1 MSESFSHEL
10 PLSLAQREMW
20 YAQQLDPGNPVFTM
34 ADHLDLHGPLDP
46 AAFAAAWHRLLAET
60 EAMRAGFTER
70 DGEAV
75 QTVRAFTWEVRE
87 GGLYGADPADPAG
100 PLAAPGVAVRDL
112 RGADDPDALSRRLMD
127 EDLALPSSL
136 GDGAVRWQLHRL
148 ADEHH
153 RFYVSANHILLDGF
167 SRTPFYRRFAEL
179 YAAGEG
185 GTAGAGARGTGDGT
199 SGAVGTSEGTGLS
212 EGTGPSEGAGT
223 DAAPASAAVPAA
235 VAVPGT
241 PLPALRVLVDDERAY
256 LDSARHER
264 DARFWAGRFAET
276 PEPTRLSPRRPAR
289 TRHTLRWNSP
299 VPAATVTRLERAAW
313 ESRVTLPAALV
324 GATASYLAQVTG
336 GSAVLL
342 TLPVPARSTAAA
354 RTVPGMRANFLPLP
368 LAVPPALTRGALL
381 ERTAAALR
389 TTLRHQGYRGDR
401 LRRELGLSGEAE
413 LSFGPT
419 VNVLESGAD
428 LVLGACTGRL
438 HNLSTGPVPGLQVI
452 YLDAPDGRWTLR
464 LDANPGLFTEAELAA
479 HGERLLG
486 HLESFAA
493 APADLPL
500 GRLDVTLPAE
510 RRLVLEDWNAT
521 TRTGG
526 FTDVVERVR
535 ELAAADPGAVAVD
548 DGTVR
553 LTYAELR
560 ARADEVARRLAGAGV
575 STGSLVALAADPGA
589 QFVAAVLGVLATGA
603 AWIPLDVHAPVARG
617 AALLADSGADAL
629 LFSPAREGYA
639 HQLLAAGE
647 HWPTIVELREQPLT
661 AEESAPPVAP
671 APGSGDD
678 LAYVIFTSGS
688 TGRPK
693 GAMVHRDG
701 MVNHLLAKVEDLG
714 LTPADVLV
722 HNAPVTFDISV
733 WQMLAAL
740 VAGGRTRVVP
750 RALAA
755 DPQGLFALVDTD
767 GVTVLEVVP
776 SLLRAALDD
785 WDSGAARPA
794 LTPLRHLVV
803 TGEALP
809 ADLCRRWFA
818 HFPDIP
824 LVNAYGPTEASD
836 DVTHAF
842 IRSAAD
848 LGDVHTPIGSA
859 IRNTRL
865 YVLGD
870 GLRPVPV
877 GAPGELYV
885 GGVGVGR
892 GYLDDPRRTSAVF
905 VADPFAPA
913 PGARMYRTGDRV
925 RHRAD
930 GWLEFLE
937 RVDHQ
942 VKIRGH
948 RIELGEV
955 EATLRQVTGVT
966 DAAVDVAVD
975 SAGHTRLAAFVTGD
989 VEVAEVKA
997 ELAATLPD
1005 YMVPAAFVV
1014 LDRLPLTPNGKVD
1027 RKALPAPDLTADR
1040 AGRAPRT
1047 PQEQVLC
1054 AVFAEVLGVE
1064 QVGLDD
1070 DFFAFGGHSLLATR
1084 VISRIRVLLGAELP
1098 VRTLFE
1104 APTVAALVEH
1114 LAGAGAARP
1123 AVTVR
1128 ERPAELPLSFA
1139 QRRLWFLHRLDPAA
1153 AVGYHLPR
1161 AVRLTGPLD
1170 AAALAAALGDV
1181 VDRHESLRTVFP
1193 ERDGRAVQVVLP
1205 PQNRPFDLPVTDV
1218 PRSGDGGGDAA
1229 GAPGDD
1235 APLDALL
1242 ADRAVRPFDLAAE
1255 LPLRADLFRIADQEH
1270 VLLVVLH
1277 HIAGDGWSVLPLAED
1292 LRTAYTARAG
1302 GRAPD
1307 WAPLEIQYAD
1317 YTLWQR
1323 DLLGDGPEGAGSTA
1337 DATGPDSLAARQL
1350 AYWTERLAGIP
1361 DELELPAD
1369 FPRPALP
1376 GHRGGRVEFRME
1388 RELHEAVTALARAT
1402 GASVFMVLQAALA
1415 ALLRKLGAG
1424 TDIPLGTPVAG
1435 RTDAALEGQVGFFV
1449 NTLVL
1454 RTDVSGDPTFRDLIA
1469 RARTTDLAAYAH
1481 QDVPFEWLVDA
1492 LNPERSLA
1500 RQPLFQVLLA
1510 LQNNAPA
1517 DLALPGTV
1525 AETRALPTGTA
1536 RFDLA
1541 FDLTEEQDERGRPD
1555 GIGGLLEYSAD
1566 LFTHATAVSVAER
1579 LVDFLR
1585 ALTERPDTALSGFDV
1600 LLPAERMRL
1609 TEWNG
1614 AAVARPEP
1622 TTVPRLF
1629 AARAATDPHRP
1640 ALALPDGTT
1649 VSYGDLADRVH
1660 RLAHLLV
1667 ERGVGRGQV
1676 VALMADRS
1684 AHTVTAILAVLA
1696 AGAAY
1701 LPVDPAYPDDRIA
1714 YVLGDAAPAAVLT
1727 TAAVAHRVPA
1737 DAPAPLVLDDG
1748 AVLADLAG
1756 RPARAPGAGPAA
1768 GDPAYVIYTSGSTG
1782 RPKGVVVGHAS
1793 ATALTAQ
1800 AGRFGVREGGR
1811 VLQFAALSFDAAAWE
1826 VLTTLVT
1833 GAVLVLAT
1841 EEQRAPGD
1849 PLAAFLS
1856 EADVDVVCLPPAV
1869 LAAWPEDRPVPS
1881 GTTVITAG
1889 EACPPAVVEKWA
1901 ANTVL
1906 LNAYGPT
1913 ETTVCA
1919 TVSTPLV
1926 PGGRP
1931 PIGTPLAGTVVHVL
1945 DDDLRPVPPGVTGEL
1960 YVGGASLALGYLGR
1974 PDLTAQRFVTDP
1986 AGPAGARM
1994 YRTGDLVRRLPDG
2007 ALDYVGRADDQVKLR
2022 GFRIELGEVE
2032 GALQS
2037 HPEVDRAAVLI
2048 REDRPGDKRLVAY
2061 VVPATGAAP
2070 APATLRAH
2078 VAGQLP
2084 DYMVPAAVVA
2094 LDGLPLT
2101 THGKLDRRALP
2112 APDYTDATRGRAAAT
2127 APERALCAV
2136 FATVLGLPEVG
2147 ADSGFFDLGGDSI
2160 SSIQLVGRAR
2170 AAGLLITAQD
2180 VFLHRT
2186 PAALALVARPVEEQ
2200 TVRGTDDGTGT
2211 FAPTPIVHWLRG
2223 LDGPYDAF
2231 RQAVALRTPPG
2242 TTRAGLA
2249 TALQTVL
2256 DHHDALRARLHVAD
2270 GTWTLETRPPGTVN
2284 APWLLRRENVARLD
2298 PAGLAD
2304 AVRRA
2309 ARRDAGRLA
2318 PRDGAMLRAT
2328 WLDAGGDRP
2337 GRLVLT
2343 AHHLVVDGVSW
2354 RILVEDL
2361 ARAHTAAEE
2370 GGASVEGAATVL
2382 EPVGTSLRHW
2392 SGLLAEEAAHGR
2404 RDAEAELWRRTLAAP
2419 DPLLAARALDPARDT
2434 HATARTLRRTLD
2446 ADTTRAVLTEVTAA
2460 FHAEINDVL
2469 VTAYA
2474 LAVAD
2479 WRARVRGAD
2488 GPVLIEMEGH
2498 GREEIAEGVDLGRT
2512 VGWFTTTWPLR
2523 VGLDAADRADALAGG
2538 PAAGRAL
2545 KQVKELLRAVPDHG
2559 IGHGVL
2565 RHLAA
2570 LPGLDRAPQ
2579 LGFNYLGRLPA
2590 PADADWAPTA
2600 ESPLIAAGADPG
2612 LALPHV
2618 LGLNAVT
2625 EDGPDG
2631 PRLTAVWTWPGGLL
2645 DESDAAD
2652 VAEGWFR
2659 ALTALVA
2666 HAQNPDAGGHTPSD
2680 VDLVALSQD
2689 ELDAFEDEMDDWGAS
2704 L

>member
-34 ADHLDLHGPLDP
+34 ADHLDLHGPFDP
-46 AAFAAAWHRLLAET
+46 ARFAAAWHGLLAET
-60 EAMRAGFTER
+60 DALRAVFTER

-75 QTVRAFTWEVRE
+75 QTIREFTREVRE
-87 GGLYGADPADPAG
+87 GAPHRAGPADPAG
-100 PLAAPGVAVRDL
+100 PPATPGVAVRDL
-112 RGADDPDALSRRLMD
+112 RAEADPDAVSRRLME

-136 GDGAVRWQLHRL
+136 ADGAVRWQLHRL
-148 ADEHH
+148 ADDHH

-179 YAAGEG
+179 YA
-185 GTAGAGARGTGDGT
+185 GAGD
-199 SGAVGTSEGTGLS
+199 
-212 EGTGPSEGAGT
+212 
-223 DAAPASAAVPAA
+223 
-235 VAVPGT
+235 GT
-241 PLPALRVLVDDERAY
+241 PLPPLRVLVEDEQAY
-256 LDSARHER
+256 LDSAKHER

-276 PEPTRLSPRRPAR
+276 PEPTRLSARRPLR

-299 VPAATVTRLERAAW
+299 VPAATVARLERVAW

-324 GATASYLAQVTG
+324 AATASYLARVTG
-336 GSAVLL
+336 GSRVLL
-342 TLPVPARSTAAA
+342 TLPVPARTTPVA
-354 RTVPGMRANFLPLP
+354 RTVAGMRANFLPLP
-368 LAVPPALTRGALL
+368 LDVTPALTRDGLL
-381 ERTAAALR
+381 ELTAAELR

-401 LRRELGLSGEAE
+401 LRRELGLAGDAE
-413 LSFGPT
+413 LSYGPT

-428 LVLGACTGRL
+428 LVFGECTGRL
-438 HNLSTGPVPGLQVI
+438 HNLSTGPVPGLQLI

-464 LDANPGLFTEAELAA
+464 LDANPGLFTDAELAA

-486 HLESFAA
+486 HLEGFAL
-493 APADLPL
+493 APATLPL

-510 RRLVLEDWNAT
+510 RQVVLEDWNAT
-521 TRTGG
+521 ARTGG

-535 ELAAADPGAVAVD
+535 ELAAAAPDAVAVD
-548 DGTVR
+548 DGTER
-553 LTYAELR
+553 LTYAELC
-560 ARADEVARRLAGAGV
+560 ARADRVSLRLAGAGV
-575 STGSLVALAADPGA
+575 ATGSLVALAADPGT

-639 HQLLAAGE
+639 HQLLAAGD
-647 HWPTIVELREQPLT
+647 HWPKIVELREDGADDARVP
-661 AEESAPPVAP
+661 AP
-671 APGSGDD
+671 ATAGADDD

-693 GAMVHRDG
+693 GAMVHRAG
-701 MVNHLLAKVEDLG
+701 MVNHLLAKVEDLA
-714 LTPADVLV
+714 LTADDVLV

-750 RALAA
+750 RSLAA
-755 DPQGLFALVDTD
+755 DPQGLFALVDEED
-767 GVTVLEVVP
+767 VTVLEVVP
-776 SLLRAALDD
+776 SLLRAAVDD
-785 WDSGAARPA
+785 WDSGAARPGLA
-794 LTPLRHLVV
+794 SLRHLVV

-818 HFPDIP
+818 HFPGVP

-842 IRSAAD
+842 IRSEAD
-848 LGDVHTPIGSA
+848 LGDLHTPIGSA

-892 GYLDDPRRTSAVF
+892 GYLDDPRRTAAVF

-925 RHRAD
+925 RHRPD
-930 GWLEFLE
+930 GRLEFLE

-955 EATLRQVTGVT
+955 EAALRGVTGVT

-975 SAGHTRLAAFVTGD
+975 SAGTTRLAAFVTGD
-989 VEVAEVKA
+989 VDVAEVKA
-997 ELAATLPD
+997 ELAGTLPD

-1014 LDRLPLTPNGKVD
+1014 LDRLPLTSNGKVD
-1027 RKALPAPDLTADR
+1027 RKALPAPDLTA
-1040 AGRAPRT
+1040 GRTGRRPRT

-1064 QVGLDD
+1064 QVGVDD
-1070 DFFAFGGHSLLATR
+1070 DFFEFGGHSLLATR
-1084 VISRIRVLLGAELP
+1084 AISRIRVLLGAELP
-1098 VRTLFE
+1098 VRVLFE
-1104 APTVAALVEH
+1104 APTVAALAGR
-1114 LAGAGAARP
+1114 LTGAGAARP
-1123 AVTVR
+1123 AVTAR
-1128 ERPAELPLSFA
+1128 QRPAELPLSFA
-1139 QRRLWFLHRLDPAA
+1139 QRRLWFLDRLDAEA

-1161 AVRLTGPLD
+1161 AVRLTGALD
-1170 AAALAAALGDV
+1170 REALAAALGDV

-1193 ERDGRAVQVVLP
+1193 ERDGRPVQVVLAAG
-1205 PQNRPFDLPVTDV
+1205 NRPFDLPVTEV
-1218 PRSGDGGGDAA
+1218 DAA
-1229 GAPGDD
+1229 G
-1235 APLDALL
+1235 LDALL
-1242 ADRAVRPFDLAAE
+1242 AERAVRPFDLATD
-1255 LPLRADLFRIADQEH
+1255 LPLRAELFALREQEREHEQEQGRGREQEH

-1292 LRTAYTARAG
+1292 LRAAYTARLAG
-1302 GRAPD
+1302 HAPDRAPLD
-1307 WAPLEIQYAD
+1307 VQYAD

-1323 DLLGDGPEGAGSTA
+1323 DLLGDAAEPG
-1337 DATGPDSLAARQL
+1337 SLAARQL
-1350 AYWTERLAGIP
+1350 DFWREQLAGIP

-1376 GHRGGRVEFRME
+1376 GHRGGQVAFRLE
-1388 RELHEAVTALARAT
+1388 RDLHEAVTALARAT

-1435 RTDAALEGQVGFFV
+1435 RTDAALERQVGFFV

-1454 RTDVSGDPTFRDLIA
+1454 RTDVSGDPTFTDLVD
-1469 RARTTDLAAYAH
+1469 RVRTTDLAAYAH
-1481 QDVPFEWLVDA
+1481 QDVPFEWLVEA

-1510 LQNNAPA
+1510 LQNNAA
-1517 DLALPGTV
+1517 TDLALPGT
-1525 AETRALPTGTA
+1525 RATTTAVPTGTS

-1541 FDLTEEQDERGRPD
+1541 FELTEEQDGDGRPA

-1566 LFTHATAVSVAER
+1566 LFTHASAEAVAAR
-1579 LVDFLR
+1579 LVSFLR

-1600 LLPAERMRL
+1600 LLPAERERL
-1609 TEWNG
+1609 AAERAG
-1614 AAVARPEP
+1614 AAATAPEP
-1622 TTVPRLF
+1622 TTIPRLF

-1667 ERGVGRGQV
+1667 ERGVRPGQV

-1684 AHTVTAILAVLA
+1684 AHTVTAVLAVLA

-1701 LPVDPAYPDDRIA
+1701 LPVDPAYPDERIA
-1714 YVLGDAAPAAVLT
+1714 HLLDDARPAAVLT
-1727 TAAVAHRVPA
+1727 TAAVAGRVPA
-1737 DAPAPLVLDDG
+1737 TAPEPLVLDAD
-1748 AVLADLAG
+1748 ATLADLAG
-1756 RPARAPGAGPAA
+1756 RPTRAPGHGPGP

-1800 AGRFGVREGGR
+1800 AARFGVREGSR
-1811 VLQFAALSFDAAAWE
+1811 LLQFASLSFDAAAWE
-1826 VLTTLVT
+1826 VLTALVT

-1849 PLAAFLS
+1849 PLAAYLTD
-1856 EADVDVVCLPPAV
+1856 AGIDVVCLPPAV
-1869 LAAWPEDRPVPS
+1869 LAAWPEDRPVPA
-1881 GTTVITAG
+1881 GTTVVTAG
-1889 EACPPAVVEKWA
+1889 EACPPALVERWA
-1901 ANTVL
+1901 ARTTL

-1919 TVSTPLV
+1919 TVSEPLV

-1945 DDDLRPVPPGVTGEL
+1945 DDCLRPVPAGVTGEL
-1960 YVGGASLALGYLGR
+1960 YVGGASLAHGYLGR

-1986 AGPAGARM
+1986 WGPPGARM
-1994 YRTGDLVRRLPDG
+1994 YRTGDLVRRRPDG
-2007 ALDYVGRADDQVKLR
+2007 TLDYVGRADDQVKLR
-2022 GFRIELGEVE
+2022 GFRIELAEVE
-2032 GALQS
+2032 AALTD
-2037 HPEVDRAAVLI
+2037 HPEVDRAAAVV

-2061 VVPATGAAP
+2061 VVPAAGATP
-2070 APATLRAH
+2070 LPATLRGQ
-2078 VAGQLP
+2078 VAGRLP
-2084 DYMVPAAVVA
+2084 DYMVPAAVVT
-2094 LDGLPLT
+2094 LDDLPLT
-2101 THGKLDRRALP
+2101 VNGKLDRRALP
-2112 APDYTDATRGRAAAT
+2112 APDYTAATHGRAPVT
-2127 APERALCAV
+2127 EPERALCAV
-2136 FATVLGLPEVG
+2136 FGEVLGLDEVA
-2147 ADSGFFDLGGDSI
+2147 ADAGFFDLGGDSI

-2170 AAGLLITAQD
+2170 AAGLLLTAQD

-2186 PAALALVARPVEEQ
+2186 PAGLAAVARPVTEQ
-2200 TVRGTDDGTGT
+2200 VVRGTDDGVGT
-2211 FAPTPIVHWLRG
+2211 FAPTPIMRWLHAQA
-2223 LDGPYDAF
+2223 GPCDAF
-2231 RQAVALRTPPG
+2231 RQAVAVRTPAG
-2242 TTRAGLA
+2242 ATRASLA
-2249 TALQTVL
+2249 TALQTVI
-2256 DHHDALRARLHVAD
+2256 DHHDALRTRLLDQD
-2270 GTWTLETRPPGTVN
+2270 GTWTLQVREPGTVN
-2284 APWLLRRENVARLD
+2284 APWLLGRENTARLD
-2298 PAGLAD
+2298 APALAE

-2309 ARRDAGRLA
+2309 ALADAARLD
-2318 PRDGAMLRAT
+2318 PREGTVLRAT
-2328 WLDAGGDRP
+2328 WLDAGPGRP

-2343 AHHLVVDGVSW
+2343 LHHLVCDGVSW
-2354 RILVEDL
+2354 RILLDDL
-2361 ARAHTAAEE
+2361 ERAHRAAV
-2370 GGASVEGAATVL
+2370 ADTPARL
-2382 EPVGTSLRHW
+2382 EPVGTSVRHW
-2392 SGLLAEEAAHGR
+2392 AGLLAEEAASGR
-2404 RDAEAELWRRTLAAP
+2404 RAAEGESWRRTLSAP
-2419 DPLLAARALDPARDT
+2419 DPLLAARPLDPARDT

-2446 ADTTRAVLTEVTAA
+2446 TEATRAVLTEVPAA

-2479 WRARVRGAD
+2479 WRRRTRDDAGT
-2488 GPVLIEMEGH
+2488 VLIEMEGH
-2498 GREEIAEGVDLGRT
+2498 GREEIADGVDLGRT
-2512 VGWFTTTWPLR
+2512 VGWFTTTYPLR
-2523 VGLDAADRADALAGG
+2523 VDLGAPDWAEVWAGG
-2538 PAAGRAL
+2538 PSAGRVL
-2545 KQVKELLRAVPDHG
+2545 KQVKEQLRAVPDHG
-2559 IGHGVL
+2559 VGFGVL
-2565 RHLAA
+2565 RRIAA
-2570 LPGLDRAPQ
+2570 LPGLERTPQ

-2590 PADADWAPTA
+2590 PRDADWATTE
-2600 ESPLIAAGADPG
+2600 ESALVAAGADPG

-2618 LGLNAVT
+2618 LGLNALT

-2645 DESDAAD
+2645 DEADAAD

-2659 ALTALVA
+2659 ALRALAA

-2680 VDLVALSQD
+2680 VDLIALSQD
-2689 ELDAFEDEMDDWGAS
+2689 ELDAFENETDDWGAS

>member
-46 AAFAAAWHRLLAET
+46 ARFAAAWHGLLAET
-60 EAMRAGFTER
+60 DALRAVFTER

-75 QTVRAFTWEVRE
+75 QTIREFTWEVRE
-87 GGLYGADPADPAG
+87 GTLDRADPADPTS
-100 PLAAPGVAVRDL
+100 PLTTPGVAVRDL
-112 RGADDPDALSRRLMD
+112 RAEADPDAVSRRLMA

-136 GDGAVRWQLHRL
+136 ADGAVRWQLHRL
-148 ADEHH
+148 ADDHH

-179 YAAGEG
+179 YA
-185 GTAGAGARGTGDGT
+185 GTADG
-199 SGAVGTSEGTGLS
+199 E
-212 EGTGPSEGAGT
+212 
-223 DAAPASAAVPAA
+223 
-235 VAVPGT
+235 
-241 PLPALRVLVDDERAY
+241 PLPPLRVLVDDEQAC
-256 LDSARHER
+256 LDSAKHER

-276 PEPTRLSPRRPAR
+276 PEPTRLSPRRPLRA
-289 TRHTLRWNSP
+289 RHTLRWNSP

-324 GATASYLAQVTG
+324 AATASYLARVTG
-336 GSAVLL
+336 GSRVLL
-342 TLPVPARSTAAA
+342 TLPVPARTTPTA

-368 LAVPPALTRGALL
+368 LDVTPALTRDGLL
-381 ERTAAALR
+381 ELTAAELR

-401 LRRELGLSGEAE
+401 LRRELGLAGDAE
-413 LSFGPT
+413 LSYGPT

-428 LVLGACTGRL
+428 LVFGECTGRL
-438 HNLSTGPVPGLQVI
+438 HNLSTGPVPGLQLI
-452 YLDAPDGRWTLR
+452 YLDAPGGRWTLR
-464 LDANPGLFTEAELAA
+464 LDANPGLFTDEELAA

-486 HLESFAA
+486 HLESFAL
-493 APADLPL
+493 APAALPL

-510 RRLVLEDWNAT
+510 RQVVLEDWNAT
-521 TRTGG
+521 GRTGG

-535 ELAAADPGAVAVD
+535 ELAAMSPDAVAVD

-553 LTYAELR
+553 LTYADLC
-560 ARADEVARRLAGAGV
+560 ARADEVSLRLAGAGV
-575 STGSLVALAADPGA
+575 ATGSLVALAADPGT

-617 AALLADSGADAL
+617 AALLADSGAEAL

-639 HQLLAAGE
+639 HQLLAAGD
-647 HWPTIVELREQPLT
+647 HWPKIVELLDVREGGKHADAPT
-661 AEESAPPVAP
+661 AAAP
-671 APGSGDD
+671 AAGAGDD

-693 GAMVHRDG
+693 GAMVHRAG

-714 LTPADVLV
+714 LTPDDVLV

-750 RALAA
+750 RSLAA
-755 DPQGLFALVDTD
+755 DPQGLFALVDEED
-767 GVTVLEVVP
+767 ITVLEVVP
-776 SLLRAALDD
+776 SLLRAAVDD
-785 WDSGAARPA
+785 WDSGAARPRLA
-794 LTPLRHLVV
+794 SLRHLVV

-818 HFPDIP
+818 HFPGVP

-842 IRSAAD
+842 IRSEAD

-905 VADPFAPA
+905 VADPFAPE

-925 RHRAD
+925 RHRTD
-930 GWLEFLE
+930 GRLEFLE

-955 EATLRQVTGVT
+955 EAALRGVTGVT

-975 SAGHTRLAAFVTGD
+975 SAGSTRLAAFVTGD
-989 VEVAEVKA
+989 VDVAEVKA
-997 ELAATLPD
+997 ELSTTLPD

-1014 LDRLPLTPNGKVD
+1014 LDRLPLTANGKVD
-1027 RKALPAPDLTADR
+1027 RKALPAPDLTAGQP
-1040 AGRAPRT
+1040 GRRPRT
-1047 PQEQVLC
+1047 PREQVLC

-1064 QVGLDD
+1064 QVGIDD
-1070 DFFAFGGHSLLATR
+1070 DFFEFGGHSLLATR
-1084 VISRIRVLLGAELP
+1084 AISRIRVLLGAELP
-1098 VRTLFE
+1098 VRVLFE
-1104 APTVAALVEH
+1104 APTVAALAEH
-1114 LAGAGAARP
+1114 LTEAGAARP
-1123 AVTVR
+1123 AVTAQ
-1128 ERPAELPLSFA
+1128 ERPAALPLSFA
-1139 QRRLWFLHRLDPAA
+1139 QQRLWFLDRLDADA

-1170 AAALAAALGDV
+1170 HEALAAALGDV

-1205 PQNRPFDLPVTDV
+1205 ARNRPFDLPVTEV
-1218 PRSGDGGGDAA
+1218 AA
-1229 GAPGDD
+1229 GD
-1235 APLDALL
+1235 LDAVL
-1242 ADRAVRPFDLAAE
+1242 AERAVRPFDLAAD
-1255 LPLRADLFRIADQEH
+1255 LPLRAELCTLSDQEH

-1292 LRTAYTARAG
+1292 LRTAYTARTAG
-1302 GRAPD
+1302 HAPG
-1307 WAPLEIQYAD
+1307 WAPLDVQYAD

-1323 DLLGDGPEGAGSTA
+1323 ELLGDSA
-1337 DATGPDSLAARQL
+1337 DPGSLATRQL
-1350 AYWTERLAGIP
+1350 DFWRGELAGIP
-1361 DELELPAD
+1361 DELELPTD

-1376 GHRGGRVEFRME
+1376 AHRGGQIAFRLD

-1435 RTDAALEGQVGFFV
+1435 RTDAALERQVGFFV

-1454 RTDVSGDPTFRDLIA
+1454 RTDVSGDPTFRELIG

-1481 QDVPFEWLVDA
+1481 QDVPFEWLVEA

-1510 LQNNAPA
+1510 LQNNAA
-1517 DLALPGTV
+1517 TDLALPGTR
-1525 AETRALPTGTA
+1525 AETTAVPTGTA

-1541 FDLTEEQDERGRPD
+1541 FELTEEQDGRGRPD
-1555 GIGGLLEYSAD
+1555 GIAGLLEYSAD
-1566 LFTHATAVSVAER
+1566 LFTHESAESVTAR
-1579 LVDFLR
+1579 LVSLLH
-1585 ALTERPDTALSGFDV
+1585 ALTERPDTALSGFDA
-1600 LLPAERMRL
+1600 LLPAERERL
-1609 TEWNG
+1609 FGEWNG
-1614 AAVARPEP
+1614 SAVEAPEP
-1622 TTVPRLF
+1622 TTIARLF

-1649 VSYGDLADRVH
+1649 VSYGDLADRAH

-1667 ERGVGRGQV
+1667 ERGVRPGQV

-1684 AHTVTAILAVLA
+1684 AHTVTAVLAVLA

-1701 LPVDPAYPDDRIA
+1701 LPIDPAYPDERIA
-1714 YVLGDAAPAAVLT
+1714 YVLDDARPAAVLT
-1727 TAAVAHRVPA
+1727 TAAVADRVPA
-1737 DAPAPLVLDDG
+1737 TAPEPLVLDADT
-1748 AVLADLAG
+1748 VLADLTG
-1756 RPARAPGAGPAA
+1756 RPTRAPEHGPVP

-1800 AGRFGVREGGR
+1800 AARFGVREGTR
-1811 VLQFAALSFDAAAWE
+1811 LLQFASLSFDAAAWE
-1826 VLTTLVT
+1826 VLTALVT

-1841 EEQRAPGD
+1841 EDQRAPGD
-1849 PLAAFLS
+1849 PLAAHLTD
-1856 EADVDVVCLPPAV
+1856 AGIDVVCLPPAV

-1881 GTTVITAG
+1881 GITVITAG
-1889 EACPPAVVEKWA
+1889 EACPPALVEKWA
-1901 ANTVL
+1901 AHTTL

-1919 TVSTPLV
+1919 TVSDPLV
-1926 PGGRP
+1926 PGRRP
-1931 PIGTPLAGTVVHVL
+1931 SIGTPLAGTVVHVL
-1945 DDDLRPVPPGVTGEL
+1945 DDDLRPVPAGVTGEL
-1960 YVGGASLALGYLGR
+1960 YVGGASLAHGYLGR

-1986 AGPAGARM
+1986 YGPSGARM
-1994 YRTGDLVRRLPDG
+1994 YRTGDLVRRRADG
-2007 ALDYVGRADDQVKLR
+2007 VLDYLGRADDQVKLR
-2022 GFRIELGEVE
+2022 GFRIELAEVE
-2032 GALQS
+2032 AALAA
-2037 HPEVDRAAVLI
+2037 HPEVDRAAVVV

-2061 VVPATGAAP
+2061 VVPAAGTTAP
-2070 APATLRAH
+2070 PATLRSH
-2078 VAGQLP
+2078 VAGLLP
-2084 DYMVPAAVVA
+2084 DYMVPAAVVT

-2101 THGKLDRRALP
+2101 TNGKLDRRALP
-2112 APDYTDATRGRAAAT
+2112 APDYTDATRGRAPVT
-2127 APERALCAV
+2127 ERERALCAV
-2136 FATVLGLPEVG
+2136 FGEVLGLDEVG
-2147 ADSGFFDLGGDSI
+2147 ADAGFFDLGGDSI

-2170 AAGLLITAQD
+2170 AAGLLLTAQD

-2186 PAALALVARPVEEQ
+2186 PAGLAAVARPVDEQ
-2200 TVRGTDDGTGT
+2200 VVRGTDDGIGT
-2211 FAPTPIVHWLRG
+2211 FAPTPIMRWLHA
-2223 LDGPYDAF
+2223 LDGPCDAF
-2231 RQAVALRTPPG
+2231 RQAVAVRTPAG
-2242 TTRAGLA
+2242 ATRASLA
-2249 TALQTVL
+2249 TALQTL
-2256 DHHDALRARLHVAD
+2256 IDHHDALRTQLLDED
-2270 GTWTLETRPPGTVN
+2270 GTWTAKVREPGTVN
-2284 APWLLRRENVARLD
+2284 APWLLVRENVARLD
-2298 PAGLAD
+2298 GPALAQAVRDAALAD
-2304 AVRRA
+2304 A
-2309 ARRDAGRLA
+2309 ARLD
-2318 PRDGAMLRAT
+2318 PRQGTMLRAT
-2328 WLDAGGDRP
+2328 WLDAGADRP

-2343 AHHLVVDGVSW
+2343 LHHLVCDGVSW
-2354 RILVEDL
+2354 RILLDDL
-2361 ARAHTAAEE
+2361 ARAHEAAVA
-2370 GGASVEGAATVL
+2370 GGPAEL
-2382 EPVGTSLRHW
+2382 EPVGTSVRHW
-2392 SGLLAEEAAHGR
+2392 ARLLVTEAASER
-2404 RDAEAELWRRTLAAP
+2404 RAAEGELWQRTLAAP
-2419 DPLLAARALDPARDT
+2419 DPLLGGRPLDPARDT

-2446 ADTTRAVLTEVTAA
+2446 TEATRAVLTEVPAA

-2479 WRARVRGAD
+2479 WRRRTRDDTAA
-2488 GPVLIEMEGH
+2488 VLIEMEGH
-2498 GREEIAEGVDLGRT
+2498 GREEIADGIDLGRT
-2512 VGWFTTTWPLR
+2512 VGWFTTTYPLR
-2523 VGLDAADRADALAGG
+2523 VDLGAPDWAEVWAGG
-2538 PAAGRAL
+2538 PSAGRVL
-2545 KQVKELLRAVPDHG
+2545 KQVKEQLRAVPDHG
-2559 IGHGVL
+2559 VGFGVL
-2565 RHLAA
+2565 RRIAA
-2570 LPGLDRAPQ
+2570 LPGLERTPQ

-2590 PADADWAPTA
+2590 PRDADWATTE

-2612 LALPHV
+2612 LALPHA
-2618 LGLNAVT
+2618 LGLNALT

-2631 PRLTAVWTWPGGLL
+2631 PRLTAVWTWPGELL
-2645 DESDAAD
+2645 DEADAAD

-2659 ALTALVA
+2659 ALRALVA

-2680 VDLVALSQD
+2680 VDLIALSQD
-2689 ELDAFEDEMDDWGAS
+2689 ELDAFENEMDDWGAS

>member
-46 AAFAAAWHRLLAET
+46 ARLQAAWRRLLAET
-60 EAMRAGFTER
+60 DALRAVFTER

-75 QTVRAFTWEVRE
+75 QTIREFTARTESA
-87 GGLYGADPADPAG
+87 GGLHPAEPTHPTG
-100 PLAAPGVAVRDL
+100 PLATPTVPVRDL
-112 RGADDPDALSRRLMD
+112 RRESDPDAVSRRLMA
-127 EDLALPSSL
+127 EDLARPSSL
-136 GDGAVRWQLHRL
+136 DVGAVRWDLHRL
-148 ADEHH
+148 TDEHH

-179 YAAGEG
+179 YAGD
-185 GTAGAGARGTGDGT
+185 TTGA
-199 SGAVGTSEGTGLS
+199 
-212 EGTGPSEGAGT
+212 
-223 DAAPASAAVPAA
+223 
-235 VAVPGT
+235 

-256 LDSARHER
+256 LDSAKHER

-276 PEPTRLSPRRPAR
+276 PEPTRLSPRRSAR
-289 TRHTLRWNSP
+289 ARHTLRWNSP
-299 VPAATVTRLERAAW
+299 VPAATVTRLERVAW

-324 GATASYLAQVTG
+324 AATASYLAQVTG
-336 GSAVLL
+336 GSRVLL
-342 TLPVPARSTAAA
+342 TLPVPARSTPVA
-354 RTVPGMRANFLPLP
+354 RSVPGMRANFLPLP
-368 LAVPPALTRGALL
+368 LDVTPALTRDALL
-381 ERTAAALR
+381 EHTAAELR
-389 TTLRHQGYRGDR
+389 STLRHQGYRGDR
-401 LRRELGLSGEAE
+401 LRRELGLSAEAE
-413 LSFGPT
+413 LSYGPT
-419 VNVLESGAD
+419 VNVLESGAG
-428 LVLGACTGRL
+428 LVFGECTARL
-438 HNLSTGPVPGLQVI
+438 HNHSTGPVPGLQVI

-464 LDANPGLFTEAELAA
+464 LDANPGLFTDEELAA

-486 HLESFAA
+486 HLESFAL
-493 APADLPL
+493 APAALPL
-500 GRLDVTLPAE
+500 GRIDVTLPAE
-510 RRLVLEDWNAT
+510 RQVVLEDWNAT
-521 TRTGG
+521 VRTGG

-535 ELAAADPGAVAVD
+535 ELAAEAPDAIAVD

-553 LTYAELR
+553 LTYAELC
-560 ARADEVARRLAGAGV
+560 ARADEVALRLSGAGV
-575 STGSLVALAADPGA
+575 STGSLVALVADPGA

-647 HWPTIVELREQPLT
+647 HWPKIVELHEGEP
-661 AEESAPPVAP
+661 SDAPTGARTPSVA
-671 APGSGDD
+671 AAGVGDD

-693 GAMVHRDG
+693 GAMVHRAG
-701 MVNHLLAKVEDLG
+701 MVNHLLAKVEDLE
-714 LTPADVLV
+714 LTAADTVV

-740 VAGGRTRVVP
+740 VSGGRTRVVP
-750 RALAA
+750 RSLAA
-755 DPQGLFALVDTD
+755 DPQGLFALVDEED
-767 GVTVLEVVP
+767 ISVLEVVP
-776 SLLRAALDD
+776 SLLRAAVDD

-794 LTPLRHLVV
+794 LSCLRHLVV

-818 HFPDIP
+818 HFPDVP

-842 IRSAAD
+842 IRSEAD

-905 VADPFAPA
+905 VADPFAPT

-930 GWLEFLE
+930 GRLEFLE

-955 EATLRQVTGVT
+955 EAALRQVTGVT

-975 SAGHTRLAAFVTGD
+975 SAGTMRLAAFVTGD
-989 VEVAEVKA
+989 VDVAEVKA
-997 ELAATLPD
+997 ELAGTLPD

-1027 RKALPAPDLTADR
+1027 RKALPAPDLA
-1040 AGRAPRT
+1040 AGQTGRRPRT

-1064 QVGLDD
+1064 QVGIDD

-1084 VISRIRVLLGAELP
+1084 VISRIRLLLGAELP
-1098 VRTLFE
+1098 VRVLFE
-1104 APTVAALVEH
+1104 APTVAELSAK
-1114 LAGAGAARP
+1114 LAEAGAARP
-1123 AVTVR
+1123 AVTAR
-1128 ERPAELPLSFA
+1128 ERPDELPLSFA
-1139 QRRLWFLHRLDPAA
+1139 QQRLWFLDRLDADA

-1161 AVRLTGPLD
+1161 AVRLTGRLD
-1170 AAALAAALGDV
+1170 RDALAAALGDV

-1193 ERDGRAVQVVLP
+1193 EQDGRAVQVVLDAGAH
-1205 PQNRPFDLPVTDV
+1205 RPLLPVTEIAPEDL
-1218 PRSGDGGGDAA
+1218 DAA
-1229 GAPGDD
+1229 
-1235 APLDALL
+1235 L
-1242 ADRAVRPFDLAAE
+1242 AERAVRPFDLAVD
-1255 LPLRADLFRIADQEH
+1255 LPLRAELFALPEGDGQEPREH

-1292 LRTAYTARAG
+1292 LRTAYTARAEG
-1302 GRAPD
+1302 GAPD
-1307 WAPLEIQYAD
+1307 WEPPAVQYAD

-1323 DLLGDGPEGAGSTA
+1323 ELLGDSA
-1337 DATGPDSLAARQL
+1337 DPASLAARQL
-1350 AYWTERLAGIP
+1350 AFWREELAGIP

-1376 GHRGGRVEFRME
+1376 GHRGGQVFFRLD

-1402 GASVFMVLQAALA
+1402 GASTFMVLQAALA

-1435 RTDAALEGQVGFFV
+1435 RTDAALERQVGFFV

-1469 RARTTDLAAYAH
+1469 RARATDLAAYAH

-1517 DLALPGTV
+1517 DLALPGTR
-1525 AETRALPTGTA
+1525 AETTAVPTGTA

-1541 FDLTEEQDERGRPD
+1541 FELTEEQDDKGRPA

-1566 LFTHATAVSVAER
+1566 LFTHATAESVAAR
-1579 LVDFLR
+1579 LSSFLR
-1585 ALTERPDTALSGFDV
+1585 ALTERPDTALSGFDA
-1600 LLPAERMRL
+1600 LLPKERERL
-1609 TEWNG
+1609 FGEWNG
-1614 AAVARPEP
+1614 SSVAAPEP

-1667 ERGVGRGQV
+1667 ERGVGPGQV
-1676 VALMADRS
+1676 VALMAERS
-1684 AHTVTAILAVLA
+1684 AHTVTAVLAILA

-1714 YVLGDAAPAAVLT
+1714 YVLGDARPAAVLT
-1727 TAAVAHRVPA
+1727 TAAVADRVPA
-1737 DAPAPLVLDDG
+1737 SAPEPLVLDAEG
-1748 AVLADLAG
+1748 TLADLAG
-1756 RPARAPGAGPAA
+1756 RPTRAPGRGPAP

-1793 ATALTAQ
+1793 AAALTAQ
-1800 AGRFGVREGGR
+1800 AGRFGVREGTR
-1811 VLQFAALSFDAAAWE
+1811 VLQFASLSFDAAAWE

-1841 EEQRAPGD
+1841 EEQRGPGD
-1849 PLAAFLS
+1849 PLATYLTDAGI
-1856 EADVDVVCLPPAV
+1856 DVVCLPPAV
-1869 LAAWPEDRPVPS
+1869 LAAWPEDRPAPP
-1881 GTTVITAG
+1881 GITVITAG
-1889 EACPPAVVEKWA
+1889 EACPPALVEKWA
-1901 ANTVL
+1901 ANTTL

-1919 TVSTPLV
+1919 TVSTPLI

-1945 DDDLRPVPPGVTGEL
+1945 DDDLRPVPVGVTGEL

-1986 AGPAGARM
+1986 HGGPGARM
-1994 YRTGDLVRRLPDG
+1994 YRTGDLVRWRADG
-2007 ALDYVGRADDQVKLR
+2007 TLDYVGRADDQVKLR
-2022 GFRIELGEVE
+2022 GFRIELAEVE
-2032 GALQS
+2032 SALLA
-2037 HPEVDRAAVLI
+2037 HPEVDRAAVVV

-2061 VVPATGAAP
+2061 VVPAAGATP
-2070 APATLRAH
+2070 PPATLRTH
-2078 VAGQLP
+2078 VAGRLP
-2084 DYMVPAAVVA
+2084 DYMVPAAVVTLA
-2094 LDGLPLT
+2094 DLPLT
-2101 THGKLDRRALP
+2101 TNGKLDRRALP
-2112 APDYTDATRGRAAAT
+2112 APDYTDATRGRAPVT
-2127 APERALCAV
+2127 EQERVLCAV
-2136 FATVLGLPEVG
+2136 FGEVLGLAEVG

-2170 AAGLLITAQD
+2170 AAGLLLTAQD

-2186 PAALALVARPVEEQ
+2186 PAALAVVARPVEEQ
-2200 TVRGTDDGTGT
+2200 VVRGTDDGVGD
-2211 FAPTPIVHWLRG
+2211 FAPTPIVHWLRE

-2231 RQAVALRTPPG
+2231 HQAVAVRTPAG
-2242 TTRAGLA
+2242 LTRTVLA
-2249 TALQTVL
+2249 TALQTVI
-2256 DHHDALRARLHVAD
+2256 DHHDALRMRLSVDGAD
-2270 GTWTLETRPPGTVN
+2270 GTWTLKVREPGSVN
-2284 APWLLRRENVARLD
+2284 APWLLGRENVARLD
-2298 PAGLAD
+2298 AAEVAD

-2309 ARRDAGRLA
+2309 AREGAARLA
-2318 PRDGAMLRAT
+2318 PRDGTMLRAT
-2328 WLDAGGDRP
+2328 WLDAGAGRP

-2343 AHHLVVDGVSW
+2343 LHHLVCDGVSW
-2354 RILVEDL
+2354 RILLDDL
-2361 ARAHTAAEE
+2361 RRAHEAA
-2370 GGASVEGAATVL
+2370 AAGEPAEL
-2382 EPVGTSLRHW
+2382 EPVGTSVRYW
-2392 SGLLAEEAAHGR
+2392 AGLLAEEAVSER
-2404 RDAEAELWRRTLAAP
+2404 RSAEAELWQRMLSAP
-2419 DPLLAARALDPARDT
+2419 DPLLAARPLDPARDT
-2434 HATARTLRRTLD
+2434 HATARTLRLTLD
-2446 ADTTRAVLTEVTAA
+2446 AETTRAVLTDVPAA

-2479 WRARVRGAD
+2479 WRRRTRGEGND
-2488 GPVLIEMEGH
+2488 GSAVLIEMEGH

-2512 VGWFTTTWPLR
+2512 VGWFTTTYPLR
-2523 VGLDAADRADALAGG
+2523 VELGAPDWTEVWAGG
-2538 PAAGRAL
+2538 PSAGRVL
-2545 KQVKELLRAVPDHG
+2545 KQVKEQLRAVPDHG
-2559 IGHGVL
+2559 IGHGLL
-2565 RHLAA
+2565 RRLAA
-2570 LPGLDRAPQ
+2570 HPGLERTPQ

-2590 PADADWAPTA
+2590 ARDADWATTA

-2618 LGLNAVT
+2618 LGLNALT

-2631 PRLTAVWTWPGGLL
+2631 PRLTATWTWPGELL
-2645 DESDAAD
+2645 DEADAAD

-2659 ALTALVA
+2659 ALRALVA
-2666 HAQNPDAGGHTPSD
+2666 HAQGPDAGGHTPSD
-2680 VDLVALSQD
+2680 VDLIALSQD
-2689 ELDAFEDEMDDWGAS
+2689 ELDAFENEMDDWGAS

>member
-1 MSESFSHEL
+1 MSESFSLEL

-46 AAFAAAWHRLLAET
+46 ARFAAAWHGLLAET
-60 EAMRAGFTER
+60 DALRAVFTER

-75 QTVRAFTWEVRE
+75 QSIREFTWEVRE
-87 GGLYGADPADPAG
+87 GTLDRADPADPTA
-100 PLAAPGVAVRDL
+100 PLTTPGVAVRDL
-112 RGADDPDALSRRLMD
+112 RAEADPDAVSRRLMA

-136 GDGAVRWQLHRL
+136 ADGAVRWQLHRI
-148 ADEHH
+148 ADDHH

-167 SRTPFYRRFAEL
+167 SRAPFYRRFAEL
-179 YAAGEG
+179 YA
-185 GTAGAGARGTGDGT
+185 GTADG
-199 SGAVGTSEGTGLS
+199 E
-212 EGTGPSEGAGT
+212 
-223 DAAPASAAVPAA
+223 
-235 VAVPGT
+235 
-241 PLPALRVLVDDERAY
+241 PLPPLRVLVDDEQAY
-256 LDSARHER
+256 LDSAKHER
-264 DARFWAGRFAET
+264 DARFWAGRFADT
-276 PEPTRLSPRRPAR
+276 PEPTRLSPRRPLRA
-289 TRHTLRWNSP
+289 RHTLRWNSP
-299 VPAATVTRLERAAW
+299 VPAATVTRLERVAW
-313 ESRVTLPAALV
+313 EGRVTLPAALV
-324 GATASYLAQVTG
+324 AATASYLARVTG
-336 GSAVLL
+336 GSRVLL
-342 TLPVPARSTAAA
+342 TLPVPARTTPTA

-368 LAVPPALTRGALL
+368 LDVTPALTRDGLL
-381 ERTAAALR
+381 ELTAAALR

-401 LRRELGLSGEAE
+401 LRRELGLAGDAE
-413 LSFGPT
+413 LSYGPT

-428 LVLGACTGRL
+428 LVFGECTGRL
-438 HNLSTGPVPGLQVI
+438 HNLSTGPVPALQLI

-464 LDANPGLFTEAELAA
+464 LDANPGLFTDEELAA

-486 HLESFAA
+486 HLESFGL
-493 APADLPL
+493 APAALPL

-510 RRLVLEDWNAT
+510 RQLVLEDWNAT
-521 TRTGG
+521 VRTGG

-535 ELAAADPGAVAVD
+535 ELAAASPDAIAVD

-553 LTYAELR
+553 LTYDELC
-560 ARADEVARRLAGAGV
+560 ARADEVSLRLAGAGV
-575 STGSLVALAADPGA
+575 TTGSLVALAADPGT

-639 HQLLAAGE
+639 HQLLAAGD
-647 HWPTIVELREQPLT
+647 HWPKIVELREEGERGDAPT
-661 AEESAPPVAP
+661 AAVP
-671 APGSGDD
+671 AAGAGDD

-693 GAMVHRDG
+693 GAMVHRAG
-701 MVNHLLAKVEDLG
+701 MVNHLLAKVEDLA
-714 LTPADVLV
+714 LTPDDILV

-750 RALAA
+750 RALAT
-755 DPQGLFALVDTD
+755 DPQGLFALVDEED
-767 GVTVLEVVP
+767 ITVLEVVP
-776 SLLRAALDD
+776 SLLRAAVDD
-785 WDSGAARPA
+785 WDSGAARPR
-794 LTPLRHLVV
+794 LGSLRHLVV

-818 HFPDIP
+818 LFPDVP

-842 IRSAAD
+842 IRSEAD

-905 VADPFAPA
+905 VADPFAPE

-925 RHRAD
+925 RHRTD
-930 GWLEFLE
+930 GRLEFLE

-955 EATLRQVTGVT
+955 EAALRGVTGVT

-975 SAGHTRLAAFVTGD
+975 SAGSTRLAAFVTGD

-997 ELAATLPD
+997 ELSATLPD

-1014 LDRLPLTPNGKVD
+1014 LDRLPLTANGKVD
-1027 RKALPAPDLTADR
+1027 RKALPAPDLTSAQT
-1040 AGRAPRT
+1040 GRRPRT

-1064 QVGLDD
+1064 QIGIDD
-1070 DFFAFGGHSLLATR
+1070 DFFDFGGHSLLATR
-1084 VISRIRVLLGAELP
+1084 AISRIRVLLGAELP
-1098 VRTLFE
+1098 VRVLFE
-1104 APTVAALVEH
+1104 APTVAALAGH
-1114 LAGAGAARP
+1114 LMEAGAARP
-1123 AVTVR
+1123 AVTAQ

-1139 QRRLWFLHRLDPAA
+1139 QQRLWFLDRLDADA

-1170 AAALAAALGDV
+1170 HEALAAALGDV

-1193 ERDGRAVQVVLP
+1193 ERGGRPVQVVLP
-1205 PQNRPFDLPVTDV
+1205 ARNSPFGLPVTEV
-1218 PRSGDGGGDAA
+1218 ATGD
-1229 GAPGDD
+1229 
-1235 APLDALL
+1235 LDAVL
-1242 ADRAVRPFDLAAE
+1242 AERAVRPFDLAAD
-1255 LPLRADLFRIADQEH
+1255 LPLRAELFTLADQEH

-1292 LRTAYTARAG
+1292 LRTAYTARAAG
-1302 GRAPD
+1302 HAPG
-1307 WAPLEIQYAD
+1307 WAPLDVQYAD

-1323 DLLGDGPEGAGSTA
+1323 ELLGDSA
-1337 DATGPDSLAARQL
+1337 DPGSLAARQL
-1350 AYWTERLAGIP
+1350 DFWRAELAGIP

-1376 GHRGGRVEFRME
+1376 GHRGGQIAFRLD

-1435 RTDAALEGQVGFFV
+1435 RTDAALERQVGFFV

-1454 RTDVSGDPTFRDLIA
+1454 RTDVSGDPTFRELIG

-1481 QDVPFEWLVDA
+1481 QDVPFEWLVEA

-1510 LQNNAPA
+1510 LQNNTAT
-1517 DLALPGTV
+1517 DLALPGTR
-1525 AETRALPTGTA
+1525 AETTAIPTGTA

-1541 FDLTEEQDERGRPD
+1541 FELTEEQDGTGRPD
-1555 GIGGLLEYSAD
+1555 GIAGLLEYSAD
-1566 LFTHATAVSVAER
+1566 LFTHESAESVAAR
-1579 LVDFLR
+1579 LVTFLH
-1585 ALTERPDTALSGFDV
+1585 ALTERPDTALSGFDA
-1600 LLPAERMRL
+1600 LLPAERERL
-1609 TEWNG
+1609 FGEWNG
-1614 AAVARPEP
+1614 SAVPAPEP
-1622 TTVPRLF
+1622 TTIARLF
-1629 AARAATDPHRP
+1629 AVRAATDPHRP
-1640 ALALPDGTT
+1640 ALALHDGTT
-1649 VSYGDLADRVH
+1649 VSYGDLADRAH

-1667 ERGVGRGQV
+1667 ERGVRPGQV

-1684 AHTVTAILAVLA
+1684 ADTVTAVLAVLA

-1701 LPVDPAYPDDRIA
+1701 LPIDPAYPDERIA
-1714 YVLGDAAPAAVLT
+1714 YVLDDARPAAVLT
-1727 TAAVAHRVPA
+1727 TAAVADRVPA
-1737 DAPAPLVLDDG
+1737 SAPEPLVLDAG
-1748 AVLADLAG
+1748 TTLADLAA
-1756 RPARAPGAGPAA
+1756 RPTRAPEHGPVP

-1800 AGRFGVREGGR
+1800 AARFGVREGTR
-1811 VLQFAALSFDAAAWE
+1811 LLQFASLSFDAAAWE
-1826 VLTTLVT
+1826 MLTALVT

-1841 EEQRAPGD
+1841 EDQRAPGD
-1849 PLAAFLS
+1849 PLAAYLTDAAS
-1856 EADVDVVCLPPAV
+1856 TGIDVVCLPPAV

-1881 GTTVITAG
+1881 GITVITAG
-1889 EACPPAVVEKWA
+1889 EACPPALVEKWA
-1901 ANTVL
+1901 AHTTL

-1919 TVSTPLV
+1919 TVSDPLV

-1945 DDDLRPVPPGVTGEL
+1945 DDDLRPVPAGVTGEL
-1960 YVGGASLALGYLGR
+1960 YVGGASLAHGYLGR

-1986 AGPAGARM
+1986 YGPSGARM
-1994 YRTGDLVRRLPDG
+1994 YRTGDLVRRRADG
-2007 ALDYVGRADDQVKLR
+2007 TLDYVGRADDQVKLR
-2022 GFRIELGEVE
+2022 GFRIELAEVE
-2032 GALQS
+2032 AALAA
-2037 HPEVDRAAVLI
+2037 HPQVDRAAVVV

-2061 VVPATGAAP
+2061 VVPAAGPTAP
-2070 APATLRAH
+2070 PATLRSH
-2078 VAGQLP
+2078 VAGRLP
-2084 DYMVPAAVVA
+2084 DYMVPAAVVT

-2101 THGKLDRRALP
+2101 TNGKLDRRALP
-2112 APDYTDATRGRAAAT
+2112 APDYTDATRGRAPVT
-2127 APERALCAV
+2127 EQERALCAV
-2136 FATVLGLPEVG
+2136 FAEVLGLDEVG
-2147 ADSGFFDLGGDSI
+2147 ADAGFFDLGGDSI

-2170 AAGLLITAQD
+2170 AAGLLLTAQD

-2186 PAALALVARPVEEQ
+2186 PAGLAAVARPVEEQ
-2200 TVRGTDDGTGT
+2200 VVRGTDDGIGT
-2211 FAPTPIVHWLRG
+2211 FAPTPIMRWLHA

-2231 RQAVALRTPPG
+2231 RQAVAVRSPAG
-2242 TTRAGLA
+2242 ATRASLA
-2249 TALQTVL
+2249 TALQTVI
-2256 DHHDALRARLHVAD
+2256 DHHDALRMTLLDED
-2270 GTWTLETRPPGTVN
+2270 GTWTPKVREPGAVN
-2284 APWLLRRENVARLD
+2284 APWLLARENVTRLD
-2298 PAGLAD
+2298 GPALAD

-2309 ARRDAGRLA
+2309 ASADAARLD
-2318 PRDGAMLRAT
+2318 PREGTMLRAT
-2328 WLDAGGDRP
+2328 WLDAGADRP

-2343 AHHLVVDGVSW
+2343 LHHLVCDGVSW
-2354 RILVEDL
+2354 RILLDDL
-2361 ARAHTAAEE
+2361 ARAHEAAVA
-2370 GGASVEGAATVL
+2370 GAPAEL
-2382 EPVGTSLRHW
+2382 EPVGTSVRHW
-2392 SGLLAEEAAHGR
+2392 AGLLAEEAASEQR
-2404 RDAEAELWRRTLAAP
+2404 AAEGELWQRTLATP
-2419 DPLLAARALDPARDT
+2419 DPALGGRPLDPARDT
-2434 HATARTLRRTLD
+2434 HATARTLRHTLD
-2446 ADTTRAVLTEVTAA
+2446 TETTRAVLTEVPAA

-2479 WRARVRGAD
+2479 WRRRTRDDAAA
-2488 GPVLIEMEGH
+2488 VLIEMEGH
-2498 GREEIAEGVDLGRT
+2498 GREEIADGIDLGRT
-2512 VGWFTTTWPLR
+2512 VGWFTTTYPLR
-2523 VGLDAADRADALAGG
+2523 VDLGAPDWAEVWAGG
-2538 PAAGRAL
+2538 PSAGRVL
-2545 KQVKELLRAVPDHG
+2545 KQVKEQLRAVPDHG
-2559 IGHGVL
+2559 LGFGVL
-2565 RHLAA
+2565 HRIAA
-2570 LPGLDRAPQ
+2570 LPGLERTPQ

-2590 PADADWAPTA
+2590 PRDADWATTE
-2600 ESPLIAAGADPG
+2600 ESALIAAGADPG
-2612 LALPHV
+2612 LALPHT
-2618 LGLNAVT
+2618 LGLNALT

-2631 PRLTAVWTWPGGLL
+2631 PRLTAVWTWPGELL
-2645 DESDAAD
+2645 DEADAAD

-2659 ALTALVA
+2659 ALRALVA

-2680 VDLVALSQD
+2680 VDLIALSQD
-2689 ELDAFEDEMDDWGAS
+2689 ELDAFENEMDDWGAS

>member
-46 AAFAAAWHRLLAET
+46 ARFAAAWHGLLAET
-60 EAMRAGFTER
+60 DALRAVFTER

-75 QTVRAFTWEVRE
+75 QTIREFTWEVRE
-87 GGLYGADPADPAG
+87 GTLDRADPADPAS
-100 PLAAPGVAVRDL
+100 PLTTPGVAVRDL
-112 RGADDPDALSRRLMD
+112 RAEADPDAVSRRLMA

-136 GDGAVRWQLHRL
+136 TDGAVRWQLHRL
-148 ADEHH
+148 ADDHH

-179 YAAGEG
+179 YA
-185 GTAGAGARGTGDGT
+185 GTADG
-199 SGAVGTSEGTGLS
+199 E
-212 EGTGPSEGAGT
+212 
-223 DAAPASAAVPAA
+223 
-235 VAVPGT
+235 
-241 PLPALRVLVDDERAY
+241 PLPPLRVLVDDEQAC
-256 LDSARHER
+256 LHSAKHER

-276 PEPTRLSPRRPAR
+276 PEPTRLSPRRPLRA
-289 TRHTLRWNSP
+289 RHTLRWNSP

-324 GATASYLAQVTG
+324 AATASYLARVTG
-336 GSAVLL
+336 GSRVLL
-342 TLPVPARSTAAA
+342 TLPVPARTTPTA

-368 LAVPPALTRGALL
+368 LDVTPALTRDGLL
-381 ERTAAALR
+381 ELTAAELR

-401 LRRELGLSGEAE
+401 LRRELGLAGDAE
-413 LSFGPT
+413 LSYGPT

-428 LVLGACTGRL
+428 LVFGECTGRL
-438 HNLSTGPVPGLQVI
+438 HNLSTGPVPGLQLI
-452 YLDAPDGRWTLR
+452 YLDAPGGRWTLR
-464 LDANPGLFTEAELAA
+464 LDANPGLFTDEELAA

-486 HLESFAA
+486 HLESFAL
-493 APADLPL
+493 APAALPL

-510 RRLVLEDWNAT
+510 RQVVLEDWNAT
-521 TRTGG
+521 VRTGG

-535 ELAAADPGAVAVD
+535 ELAAASPDAIAVD

-553 LTYAELR
+553 LTYADLC
-560 ARADEVARRLAGAGV
+560 ARADEVSLRLAGAGV
-575 STGSLVALAADPGA
+575 ATGSLVALAADPGT

-617 AALLADSGADAL
+617 AALLADSGAEAL
-629 LFSPAREGYA
+629 LFSPVREGYA
-639 HQLLAAGE
+639 HQLLAAGD
-647 HWPTIVELREQPLT
+647 HWPKIVELLDVREGGKRADAPT
-661 AEESAPPVAP
+661 AAAP
-671 APGSGDD
+671 AAGTGDD

-693 GAMVHRDG
+693 GAMVHRAG

-714 LTPADVLV
+714 LTPDDVLV
-722 HNAPVTFDISV
+722 HNAPVSFDISV

-750 RALAA
+750 RSLAA
-755 DPQGLFALVDTD
+755 DPQGLFALVDEED
-767 GVTVLEVVP
+767 ITVLEVVP
-776 SLLRAALDD
+776 SLLRAAVDD
-785 WDSGAARPA
+785 WDSGAARPRLA
-794 LTPLRHLVV
+794 SLRHLVV

-818 HFPDIP
+818 HFPGVP

-842 IRSAAD
+842 IRSEAD

-905 VADPFAPA
+905 VADPFATE

-925 RHRAD
+925 RHRTD
-930 GWLEFLE
+930 GRLEFLE

-955 EATLRQVTGVT
+955 EAALRGVTGVT

-975 SAGHTRLAAFVTGD
+975 SAGSTRLAAFVTGD
-989 VEVAEVKA
+989 VDVAEVKA
-997 ELAATLPD
+997 ELSTTLPD

-1014 LDRLPLTPNGKVD
+1014 LDRLPLTANGKVD
-1027 RKALPAPDLTADR
+1027 RKALPAPDLTAGQP
-1040 AGRAPRT
+1040 GRRPRT
-1047 PQEQVLC
+1047 PREQVLC

-1064 QVGLDD
+1064 QVGIDD
-1070 DFFAFGGHSLLATR
+1070 DFFEFGGHSLLATR
-1084 VISRIRVLLGAELP
+1084 AISRIRVLLGAELP
-1098 VRTLFE
+1098 VRVLFE
-1104 APTVAALVEH
+1104 APTVAALAEH
-1114 LAGAGAARP
+1114 LTEAGAARP
-1123 AVTVR
+1123 AVTAQ
-1128 ERPAELPLSFA
+1128 ERPAALPLSFA
-1139 QRRLWFLHRLDPAA
+1139 QQRLWFLDRLDADA

-1170 AAALAAALGDV
+1170 HEALAAALGDV

-1205 PQNRPFDLPVTDV
+1205 ARNGPFDLPVTEV
-1218 PRSGDGGGDAA
+1218 AA
-1229 GAPGDD
+1229 GD
-1235 APLDALL
+1235 LDAVL
-1242 ADRAVRPFDLAAE
+1242 AERAVRPFDLAAD
-1255 LPLRADLFRIADQEH
+1255 LPLRAELCTLSDQEH

-1292 LRTAYTARAG
+1292 LRTAYTARTAG
-1302 GRAPD
+1302 HAPG
-1307 WAPLEIQYAD
+1307 WAPLDVQYAD

-1323 DLLGDGPEGAGSTA
+1323 ELLGDSA
-1337 DATGPDSLAARQL
+1337 DPGSLAARQL
-1350 AYWTERLAGIP
+1350 DFWRGELTGIP
-1361 DELELPAD
+1361 DELELPTD

-1376 GHRGGRVEFRME
+1376 AHRGGQISFRLD

-1415 ALLRKLGAG
+1415 AMLRKLGAG

-1435 RTDAALEGQVGFFV
+1435 RTDAALERQVGFFV

-1454 RTDVSGDPTFRDLIA
+1454 RTDVSGDPTFRELIG

-1481 QDVPFEWLVDA
+1481 QDVPFEWLVEA

-1510 LQNNAPA
+1510 LQNNAA
-1517 DLALPGTV
+1517 TDLALPGTR
-1525 AETRALPTGTA
+1525 AETTAVPTGTA

-1541 FDLTEEQDERGRPD
+1541 FELTEEQDGRGRPD
-1555 GIGGLLEYSAD
+1555 GIAGLLEYSAD
-1566 LFTHATAVSVAER
+1566 LFTHESAESVAAR
-1579 LVDFLR
+1579 LVSLLH
-1585 ALTERPDTALSGFDV
+1585 ALTERPDTALSGFDA
-1600 LLPAERMRL
+1600 LLPAERERL
-1609 TEWNG
+1609 FGEWNG
-1614 AAVARPEP
+1614 SAVEAPEP
-1622 TTVPRLF
+1622 TTIARLF

-1649 VSYGDLADRVH
+1649 VSYGDLADRAH

-1667 ERGVGRGQV
+1667 ERGVRPGQV

-1684 AHTVTAILAVLA
+1684 AHTVTAVLAVLA

-1701 LPVDPAYPDDRIA
+1701 LPIDPAYPDERIA
-1714 YVLGDAAPAAVLT
+1714 YVLDDARPAAVLT
-1727 TAAVAHRVPA
+1727 TAAVADRVPA
-1737 DAPAPLVLDDG
+1737 TAPEPLVLDADT
-1748 AVLADLAG
+1748 VLADLTG
-1756 RPARAPGAGPAA
+1756 RPTRAPEHGPAP

-1800 AGRFGVREGGR
+1800 AARFGVREGTR
-1811 VLQFAALSFDAAAWE
+1811 LLQFASLSFDAAAWE
-1826 VLTTLVT
+1826 VLTALVT

-1841 EEQRAPGD
+1841 EDQRAPGD
-1849 PLAAFLS
+1849 PLAAHLTD
-1856 EADVDVVCLPPAV
+1856 AGIDVVCLPPAV

-1881 GTTVITAG
+1881 GITVITAG
-1889 EACPPAVVEKWA
+1889 EACPPALVEKWA
-1901 ANTVL
+1901 AHTTL

-1919 TVSTPLV
+1919 TVSDPLV
-1926 PGGRP
+1926 PGRRP
-1931 PIGTPLAGTVVHVL
+1931 SIGTPLAGTVVHVL
-1945 DDDLRPVPPGVTGEL
+1945 DDDLRPVPAGVTGEL
-1960 YVGGASLALGYLGR
+1960 YVGGASLAHGYLGR

-1986 AGPAGARM
+1986 YGPSGARM
-1994 YRTGDLVRRLPDG
+1994 YRTGDLVRRRADG
-2007 ALDYVGRADDQVKLR
+2007 VLDYLGRADDQVKLR
-2022 GFRIELGEVE
+2022 GFRIELAEVE
-2032 GALQS
+2032 AALAA
-2037 HPEVDRAAVLI
+2037 HPEVDRAAVVV

-2061 VVPATGAAP
+2061 VVPAAGTTAP
-2070 APATLRAH
+2070 PATLRSH
-2078 VAGQLP
+2078 VAGLLP
-2084 DYMVPAAVVA
+2084 DYMVPAAVVTLA
-2094 LDGLPLT
+2094 GLPLT
-2101 THGKLDRRALP
+2101 TNGKLDRRALP
-2112 APDYTDATRGRAAAT
+2112 APDYTDATRGRAPVT
-2127 APERALCAV
+2127 ERERALCAV
-2136 FATVLGLPEVG
+2136 FGEVLGLDEVG
-2147 ADSGFFDLGGDSI
+2147 ADAGFFDLGGDSI

-2170 AAGLLITAQD
+2170 AAGLLLTAQD

-2186 PAALALVARPVEEQ
+2186 PAGLAAVARPVDEQ
-2200 TVRGTDDGTGT
+2200 VVRGTDDGIGT
-2211 FAPTPIVHWLRG
+2211 FPPTPIMRWLHA
-2223 LDGPYDAF
+2223 LDGPCDAF
-2231 RQAVALRTPPG
+2231 RQAVAVRTPAG
-2242 TTRAGLA
+2242 ATRASLA
-2249 TALQTVL
+2249 TALQTL
-2256 DHHDALRARLHVAD
+2256 IDHHDALRTQLLDED
-2270 GTWTLETRPPGTVN
+2270 GTWTAKVREPGTVN
-2284 APWLLRRENVARLD
+2284 APWLLVRENVARLD
-2298 PAGLAD
+2298 GPALAQAVRDAASAD
-2304 AVRRA
+2304 A
-2309 ARRDAGRLA
+2309 ARLD
-2318 PRDGAMLRAT
+2318 PRQGTMLRAT
-2328 WLDAGGDRP
+2328 WLDAGADRP

-2343 AHHLVVDGVSW
+2343 LHHLVCDGVSW
-2354 RILVEDL
+2354 RILLDDL
-2361 ARAHTAAEE
+2361 ARAHEAAVA
-2370 GGASVEGAATVL
+2370 GGPAEL
-2382 EPVGTSLRHW
+2382 EPVGTSVRHW
-2392 SGLLAEEAAHGR
+2392 ARLLVAEAASEQR
-2404 RDAEAELWRRTLAAP
+2404 AAEGELWRRTLAAP
-2419 DPLLAARALDPARDT
+2419 DPLLGGRPLDPARDT

-2446 ADTTRAVLTEVTAA
+2446 TEATRAVLTEVPAA

-2479 WRARVRGAD
+2479 WRRRTRDDAAA
-2488 GPVLIEMEGH
+2488 VLIEMEGH
-2498 GREEIAEGVDLGRT
+2498 GREEIADGIDLGRT
-2512 VGWFTTTWPLR
+2512 VGWFTTTYPLR
-2523 VGLDAADRADALAGG
+2523 VDLGAPDWAEVWAGG
-2538 PAAGRAL
+2538 PSAGRVL
-2545 KQVKELLRAVPDHG
+2545 KQVKEQLRAVPDHG
-2559 IGHGVL
+2559 VGFGVL
-2565 RHLAA
+2565 RRIAA
-2570 LPGLDRAPQ
+2570 LPGLERTPQ

-2590 PADADWAPTA
+2590 PRDADWATTE

-2612 LALPHV
+2612 LALPHT
-2618 LGLNAVT
+2618 LGLNALT

-2631 PRLTAVWTWPGGLL
+2631 PRLTAVWTWPGELL
-2645 DESDAAD
+2645 DEADAAD

-2659 ALTALVA
+2659 ALRALVA

-2680 VDLVALSQD
+2680 VDLIALSQD
-2689 ELDAFEDEMDDWGAS
+2689 ELDAFENEMDDWGAS

>member
-46 AAFAAAWHRLLAET
+46 ARFEAAWRLLLAET
-60 EAMRAGFTER
+60 DAMRAVFTER

-75 QTVRAFTWEVRE
+75 QTIREFTGATEVA
-87 GGLYGADPADPAG
+87 GGLHPAEPTHPTG
-100 PLAAPGVAVRDL
+100 PLATPTVPVRDL
-112 RGADDPDALSRRLMD
+112 RGEADPEAVSARLMADD
-127 EDLALPSSL
+127 LARPSSL
-136 GDGAVRWQLHRL
+136 DAGAVRWDLHRL

-179 YAAGEG
+179 YAG
-185 GTAGAGARGTGDGT
+185 
-199 SGAVGTSEGTGLS
+199 EGTG
-212 EGTGPSEGAGT
+212 GA
-223 DAAPASAAVPAA
+223 
-235 VAVPGT
+235 
-241 PLPALRVLVDDERAY
+241 LPALRVLVDDEQAY
-256 LDSARHER
+256 LGSAKHER
-264 DARFWAGRFAET
+264 DARFWAGRFPET
-276 PEPTRLSPRRPAR
+276 PEPTRLSPRRPTRA
-289 TRHTLRWNSP
+289 RHTLRWNSP
-299 VPAATVTRLERAAW
+299 VPAATVTRLERVAW

-324 GATASYLAQVTG
+324 AATASYLAQVTG
-336 GSAVLL
+336 GSRVLL
-342 TLPVPARSTAAA
+342 TLPVPARSTSAA

-368 LAVPPALTRGALL
+368 LDVTPALTRDDLL
-381 ERTAAALR
+381 EHTAAELR

-401 LRRELGLSGEAE
+401 LRRELGLSADAE
-413 LSFGPT
+413 LSYGPT

-428 LVLGACTGRL
+428 LVFGECTARL
-438 HNLSTGPVPGLQVI
+438 HNHSTGPVPGIQMI

-464 LDANPGLFTEAELAA
+464 LDANPGLFTDEELAA

-486 HLESFAA
+486 YLESFAL
-493 APADLPL
+493 APAGLPL
-500 GRLDVTLPAE
+500 GRVDVTLPAE
-510 RRLVLEDWNAT
+510 RQVVLEDWNAT
-521 TRTGG
+521 VRTGG

-535 ELAAADPGAVAVD
+535 ELAAAGPDAVAVD

-553 LTYAELR
+553 LTYAQLC
-560 ARADEVARRLAGAGV
+560 ARADEVAARLSGAGV
-575 STGSLVALAADPGA
+575 STGSLVALVADPGA
-589 QFVAAVLGVLATGA
+589 RFVAAVLGVLATGA

-629 LFSPAREGYA
+629 LFSSAREGYA

-647 HWPTIVELREQPLT
+647 HWPKIVELHEGEPSDGPT
-661 AEESAPPVAP
+661 DAH
-671 APGSGDD
+671 APGAAPVVAAAGTGDD

-693 GAMVHRDG
+693 GAMVHRAG
-701 MVNHLLAKVEDLG
+701 MVNHLLAKVEDLE
-714 LTPADVLV
+714 LTAADTVV

-740 VAGGRTRVVP
+740 VSGGRTRVVP
-750 RALAA
+750 RSLAA
-755 DPQGLFALVDTD
+755 DPQGLFALVDEED
-767 GVTVLEVVP
+767 ITVLEVVP
-776 SLLRAALDD
+776 SLLRAAVDD
-785 WDSGAARPA
+785 WDSGARRPR
-794 LTPLRHLVV
+794 LTSLRHLVV

-818 HFPDIP
+818 HFPDVP

-842 IRSAAD
+842 IRSEAD

-905 VADPFAPA
+905 VADPFATT

-925 RHRAD
+925 RNRAD
-930 GWLEFLE
+930 GRLEFLE

-955 EATLRQVTGVT
+955 EAALRQVTGVT

-975 SAGHTRLAAFVTGD
+975 SAGTTRLAAFVTGD

-997 ELAATLPD
+997 ELAGTLPD

-1027 RKALPAPDLTADR
+1027 RKALPAPDLA
-1040 AGRAPRT
+1040 AGQTGRRPRT

-1064 QVGLDD
+1064 QVGIDD

-1084 VISRIRVLLGAELP
+1084 AISRIRTLLGAELP
-1098 VRTLFE
+1098 VRVLFE
-1104 APTVAALVEH
+1104 APTVAE
-1114 LAGAGAARP
+1114 LAGKLTEATAARP
-1123 AVTVR
+1123 AVTAH
-1128 ERPAELPLSFA
+1128 ERPDELPLSFA
-1139 QRRLWFLHRLDPAA
+1139 QQRLWFLDRLDAGA

-1161 AVRLTGPLD
+1161 AIRLTGRLD
-1170 AAALAAALGDV
+1170 RDALAAALGDV

-1193 ERDGRAVQVVLP
+1193 EQDGRAVQVILDAGAHRP
-1205 PQNRPFDLPVTDV
+1205 PLPVTEI
-1218 PRSGDGGGDAA
+1218 
-1229 GAPGDD
+1229 APDD
-1235 APLDALL
+1235 L
-1242 ADRAVRPFDLAAE
+1242 AETLAERAVRPFDLAVD
-1255 LPLRADLFRIADQEH
+1255 LPLRAELFALPAAGDEETQEH

-1292 LRTAYTARAG
+1292 LRTAYTARMRG
-1302 GRAPD
+1302 DAPA
-1307 WAPLEIQYAD
+1307 WAPLEVQYAD

-1323 DLLGDGPEGAGSTA
+1323 ELLGDSA
-1337 DATGPDSLAARQL
+1337 DPGSLAARQL
-1350 AYWTERLAGIP
+1350 AFWRAELAGIP
-1361 DELELPAD
+1361 DELELPTD

-1376 GHRGGRVEFRME
+1376 GHRGGQVPFRLD
-1388 RELHEAVTALARAT
+1388 RDLHEAVTALARAT
-1402 GASVFMVLQAALA
+1402 GASTFMVLQAALA

-1435 RTDAALEGQVGFFV
+1435 RTDAALERQVGFFV

-1517 DLALPGTV
+1517 DLALPGTR
-1525 AETRALPTGTA
+1525 AETGAVPTGTS

-1541 FDLTEEQDERGRPD
+1541 FELTEEQDDRGRPA
-1555 GIGGLLEYSAD
+1555 GVGGLLEYSAD
-1566 LFTHATAVSVAER
+1566 LFTHATAESVAAR
-1579 LVDFLR
+1579 LVSFLR
-1585 ALTERPDTALSGFDV
+1585 ALTERPDTALSGFDA
-1600 LLPAERMRL
+1600 LLPEERRRL
-1609 TEWNG
+1609 FSEWNG
-1614 AAVARPEP
+1614 SAVQAPEP
-1622 TTVPRLF
+1622 TTVARLF

-1649 VSYGDLADRVH
+1649 VSYGDLADRAH
-1660 RLAHLLV
+1660 RLAHLLA
-1667 ERGVGRGQV
+1667 ERGVGPGKV
-1676 VALMADRS
+1676 VALVADRS
-1684 AHTVTAILAVLA
+1684 AHTVTAVLAVLA

-1714 YVLGDAAPAAVLT
+1714 YVLDDARPAAVLA
-1727 TAAVAHRVPA
+1727 TAAVAGRVPA
-1737 DAPAPLVLDDG
+1737 TAPEPLVLDAD
-1748 AVLADLAG
+1748 ATLADLAG
-1756 RPARAPGAGPAA
+1756 RPTRAPERGPRP

-1782 RPKGVVVGHAS
+1782 RPKGVVVAHAS
-1793 ATALTAQ
+1793 AAALTAQ
-1800 AGRFGVREGGR
+1800 AGRFGVRAGTR
-1811 VLQFAALSFDAAAWE
+1811 VLQFASLSFDAAAWE

-1841 EEQRAPGD
+1841 EEQRGPGD
-1849 PLAAFLS
+1849 PLAAYL
-1856 EADVDVVCLPPAV
+1856 ADAGIDVVCLPPAV
-1869 LAAWPEDRPVPS
+1869 LAAWPEDRPVPP

-1889 EACPPAVVEKWA
+1889 EACPPALVEKWA
-1901 ANTVL
+1901 ANTTL

-1919 TVSTPLV
+1919 TVSAPLV

-1945 DDDLRPVPPGVTGEL
+1945 DDDLRPVPAGVTGEL

-1986 AGPAGARM
+1986 HGAPGARM
-1994 YRTGDLVRRLPDG
+1994 YRTGDLVRWRADG
-2007 ALDYVGRADDQVKLR
+2007 TLDYVGRADDQVKLR
-2022 GFRIELGEVE
+2022 GFRIELAEVE
-2032 GALQS
+2032 AALLA
-2037 HPEVDRAAVLI
+2037 HPGVDRAAAVV
-2048 REDRPGDKRLVAY
+2048 REDRPGDRRLVGY
-2061 VVPATGAAP
+2061 VVPAAGATTP
-2070 APATLRAH
+2070 PATLRAH
-2078 VAGQLP
+2078 VAGRLP
-2084 DYMVPAAVVA
+2084 DYMVPSAVVT

-2101 THGKLDRRALP
+2101 TNGKLDRRALP
-2112 APDYTDATRGRAAAT
+2112 APDYTDATRGRAPAT
-2127 APERALCAV
+2127 EQERVLCAV
-2136 FATVLGLPEVG
+2136 FGEVLGLAEVG

-2170 AAGLLITAQD
+2170 AAGLLLTAQD
-2180 VFLHRT
+2180 VFVHRT
-2186 PAALALVARPVEEQ
+2186 PAALAVVARPVEEQ
-2200 TVRGTDDGTGT
+2200 AVRGTDDGVGA
-2211 FAPTPIVHWLRG
+2211 FAPTPIMHWLRG

-2231 RQAVALRTPPG
+2231 HQAVVVRTPAG
-2242 TTRAGLA
+2242 TTRPALA
-2249 TALQTVL
+2249 TALQTVI
-2256 DHHDALRARLHVAD
+2256 DHHDALRMRLSVDDTD
-2270 GTWTLETRPPGTVN
+2270 GSWTPKVREPGSVN
-2284 APWLLRRENVARLD
+2284 APWLLSRENVARLD
-2298 PAGLAD
+2298 APGLAD
-2304 AVRRA
+2304 AVRRV
-2309 ARRDAGRLA
+2309 ARANAERLA
-2318 PRDGAMLRAT
+2318 PRDGTVLRAT
-2328 WLDAGGDRP
+2328 WLDAGADRP

-2343 AHHLVVDGVSW
+2343 LHHLVCDGVSW
-2354 RILVEDL
+2354 RILLDDL
-2361 ARAHTAAEE
+2361 RRAHEAA
-2370 GGASVEGAATVL
+2370 AAGEPARL
-2382 EPVGTSLRHW
+2382 EPVGTSVRHW
-2392 SGLLAEEAAHGR
+2392 AGLLAEEASSGR
-2404 RDAEAELWRRTLAAP
+2404 RADEAQAWRRTLSAP
-2419 DPLLAARALDPARDT
+2419 DPLLAARPLDPARDT
-2434 HATARTLRRTLD
+2434 HATARTLRLTLD
-2446 ADTTRAVLTEVTAA
+2446 AEVTRAVLTDLPAA

-2479 WRARVRGAD
+2479 WRRRGRGEGSA
-2488 GPVLIEMEGH
+2488 VLVEMEGH
-2498 GREEIAEGVDLGRT
+2498 GREEIADGIDLGRT
-2512 VGWFTTTWPLR
+2512 VGWFTTTYPLR
-2523 VGLDAADRADALAGG
+2523 IDLGTPDWADVWAGG
-2538 PAAGRAL
+2538 PAAGRVL
-2545 KQVKELLRAVPDHG
+2545 KQVKEQLRSVPDHG
-2559 IGHGVL
+2559 LGYGVL

-2570 LPGLDRAPQ
+2570 HPGLERTPQ

-2590 PADADWAPTA
+2590 PTDADWATTA

-2612 LALPHV
+2612 LPLPHV
-2618 LGLNAVT
+2618 LGLNALT

-2631 PRLTAVWTWPGGLL
+2631 PRLTAAWTWPGELL
-2645 DESDAAD
+2645 DEADAAD

-2659 ALTALVA
+2659 ALRALVA
-2666 HAQNPDAGGHTPSD
+2666 HAQGPDAGGHTPSD
-2680 VDLVALSQD
+2680 VDLIALSQD
-2689 ELDAFEDEMDDWGAS
+2689 ELDAFENEMDDWGAS